1 MTSPDLRGALMVCG
15 TTSDAGKSTLVA
27 GLCRLL
33 ARQGVRVAPFKAQNM
48 SLNSAVTASG
58 HEIGRAQAFQADAAG
73 VQAEV
78 AMNPILLK
86 PTGERTSQVVLNG
99 TPWKV
104 LTAVEYHDAKPG
116 LLPVVLDALADLR
129 SRFDVV
135 LCEGAGSP
143 TEINLLDRDIVN
155 LRVAHDAGIP
165 AIIVGDINPGGV
177 FAALYGTVALL
188 PDHLRSCV
196 HGFVINKLRG
206 DRALLLDGCGQ
217 LTARSGVPVLGVIP
231 WIDATGL
238 DAEDSMALDSPK
250 VMGGDALADELD
262 VAVIRFPRISNFT
275 DLEPLAIEPGVRV
288 RYVHDR
294 QGLGRPDLIVLPG
307 SKATV
312 ADLAWLRRT
321 GLAGE
326 LARTDAVVLG
336 ICGGYQMM
344 GTTIDDLV
352 ESNAGVVDG
361 LGLLPVST
369 EFAPHKV
376 TLQRHG
382 TGHGHRLRGYQIHHG
397 RVRPHGGDEF
407 VVLDAADDD
416 GRDIVDGVRAGALW
430 GTTLHGLFDADEFRR
445 AFLATVA
452 EHRGKRFVSAGR
464 SFQQTR
470 LDAIDRLAD
479 TLAEHLDMD
488 AIENLIG
495 RADPAGTSHSR
506 ARTGAQP

>member
-15 TTSDAGKSTLVA
+15 TSSDAGKSTIVA

-48 SLNSAVTASG
+48 SLNSAVTATG

-73 VQAEV
+73 VPAEV

-86 PTGERTSQVVLNG
+86 PTGERTSQVVVNG

-104 LTAVEYHDAKPG
+104 LTAAEYLDAKLG
-116 LLPVVLDALADLR
+116 LLPMVLDALADLR
-129 SRFDVV
+129 DRFDVV

-143 TEINLLDRDIVN
+143 AEINLLDHDIVN
-155 LRVAHDAGIP
+155 LRIAHDAGIP

-188 PDHLRSCV
+188 PDHLRACV
-196 HGFVINKLRG
+196 HGLVINKLRG
-206 DRALLLDGCGQ
+206 DPALLLDGCAQ
-217 LTARSGVPVLGVIP
+217 LTERTGVPVLGVIP
-231 WIDATGL
+231 WLDATGL
-238 DAEDSMALDSPK
+238 DAEDSLALGTPTVMA
-250 VMGGDALADELD
+250 GDALADELD

-275 DLEPLAIEPGVRV
+275 DIEPLAIEPGVRV

-294 QGLGRPDLIVLPG
+294 QGLGTPDLVVLPG

-312 ADLAWLRRT
+312 ADLAWLRRK

-326 LARTDAVVLG
+326 LDRTDAVVLG

-344 GTTIDDLV
+344 GETIDDPV
-352 ESNAGVVDG
+352 ESTVGLVDG

-369 EFAPHKV
+369 VFAPDKV
-376 TLQRHG
+376 TLQRRG
-382 TGHGHRLRGYQIHHG
+382 SARGHQVRGYQIHHG
-397 RVRPHGGDEF
+397 RVVPRGGDEF
-407 VVLDAADDD
+407 VVLDET
-416 GRDIVDGVRAGALW
+416 GGTTVDGVQAKMRF
-430 GTTLHGLFDADEFRR
+430 GTTLHGLLDADEFRR
-445 AFLATVA
+445 SFLAAVA

-479 TLAEHLDMD
+479 TLAEHLDIG
-488 AIENLIG
+488 AIEQLISG
-495 RADPAGTSHSR
+495 AAPRTNHGPRAI
-506 ARTGAQP
+506 TGARR